1 VTTRLF
7 GEPVARTEDRR
18 FLTGHGRYT
27 ADFEPKAAHA
37 AFVRSD
43 FAHARIRGI
52 ETAAAQALPG
62 VLGVFTFGDLEG
74 GFADRLPVLV
84 PSEALLAPHTQY
96 ALAKDEVCYA
106 GEVIAMVVARDRYLA
121 EDALERIVVE
131 YAPLPAAVDLEGA
144 VASDAPLAHL
154 DMTDNIAGRLSEE
167 TGDVEAAL
175 AAASHV
181 FEWRFQMERSASM
194 PLETRGVVARYD
206 EREDRLLLHDSTQAP
221 TGVRFG
227 LAMLFGMDPDRVHV
241 VAPDVGGGF
250 GVKVIQFYPEEV
262 LVPWAARR
270 LGVPVKWIEDRR
282 EHFIGSNQ
290 ERGQIHRVRVG
301 VERDGRI
308 LALEDRFLHDTGAY
322 CSYGLIL
329 PIITAAQLPGPYKLE
344 NYRYELRSIF
354 TNTVP
359 TSPYRGAGR
368 PHAAFVME
376 RVIEHVSHELELDSL
391 EVRRRNFVGPDEF
404 PYHVGVTFQDGGPTI
419 YDSGNYAAGLDALL
433 AKLDLQRTRDQI
445 SAARTSRRTVGLG
458 FGAYVEGTG
467 IGPYEGASVS
477 INPDGVVSVA
487 TAHGSQGQ
495 AHETVFAQIAAD
507 ELGVPLDRVT
517 VTTGDTRRLG
527 FGVGTFASRTAVVGG
542 NAVLSASRE
551 VKRQAAGVAARVLE
565 VAPEDV
571 VFEDGAVHVAGA
583 PGRSIPL
590 GRLAMASNPTR
601 YAFGKDAE
609 EGARLSQLAY
619 AAGGRPLPEGT
630 KPGLVAVEYY
640 SPTSGVFGFGFHA
653 AVVEVD
659 PETGEVRVLRYVV
672 HHDCGRIINP
682 MVVEGQIHGG
692 VAQGIGGAL
701 YERIAYSEDGQLLNA
716 SFMDFLMVTAA
727 EMPHIDEVHTET
739 PSPNNPLGIKGVGEA
754 GTIPV
759 SAAIAN
765 ALEDALGVPVDRM
778 PLTPEDVVDLLSSR
792 ED

>member
-1 VTTRLF
+1 MF
-7 GEPVARTEDRR
+7 GEPVPRTEDRR
-18 FLTGHGRYT
+18 FLTGRGRYT
-27 ADFEPKAAHA
+27 ADFELGAAHA

-43 FAHARIRGI
+43 VAHARITGI
-52 ETAAAQALPG
+52 DASEARLVPG
-62 VLGVFTFGDLEG
+62 VLGVFTHQDLEG
-74 GFADRLPVLV
+74 GFAERLPLLV
-84 PSEALLAPHTQY
+84 PNPGLIAPRTQH
-96 ALAKDEVCYA
+96 ALARDEVCYA
-106 GEVIAMVVARDRYLA
+106 GEVIAMVVARDRYVA
-121 EDALERIVVE
+121 EDAAERVRVE
-131 YAPLPAAVDLEGA
+131 YEPLDHIVDLEAAAAGGSA
-144 VASDAPLAHL
+144 TAHL
-154 DMTDNIAGRLSEE
+154 DMEDNLAGRITEE
-167 TGDVEAAL
+167 TGDVGAAM
-175 AAASHV
+175 AAAPHV
-181 FEWRFQMERSASM
+181 FEWRFDMQRSASM

-206 EREDRLLLHDSTQAP
+206 PTEDRLLVHDATQAP

-227 LAMLFGMDPDRVHV
+227 LALLFGMDLDRVHV

-270 LGVPVKWIEDRR
+270 LGVPVKWVEDRR

-290 ERGQIHRVRVG
+290 ERRQVHTVRVG
-301 VERDGRI
+301 ADGDGRI
-308 LALEDRFLHDTGAY
+308 LALEDRFVHDTGAY

-329 PIITAAQLPGPYKLE
+329 PIITAAQLPGPYRLE
-344 NYRYELRSIF
+344 NYRFELRSVF

-376 RVIEHVSHELELDSL
+376 RVIEHVSRELGLDSL
-391 EVRRRNFVGPDEF
+391 EVRRRNFIPPDAF
-404 PYHVGVTFQDGGPTI
+404 PYQVGVTFQDGGPTV
-419 YDSGNYAAGLDALL
+419 YDSGNYGGGLDALL
-433 AKLDLQRTRDQI
+433 ERLDMDRTRDEI
-445 SAARTSRRTVGLG
+445 AAARAEGRRVGLG

-477 INPDGVVSVA
+477 IGPDGFVSVA

-507 ELGVPLDRVT
+507 ELGTPLERVR
-517 VTTGDTRRLG
+517 VSTGDTRRLG

-542 NAVLSASRE
+542 NAVLRASRE
-551 VKRQAAGVAARVLE
+551 ARRQAAEVAARILE
-565 VAPEDV
+565 VSAEDV
-571 VFEDGAVHVAGA
+571 VFQGGAVHVAGA
-583 PGRSIPL
+583 PDRSISL

-601 YAFGKDAE
+601 YAFGRDAE

-619 AAGGRPLPEGT
+619 AGGDRPLPEGS
-630 KPGLVAVEYY
+630 KPGIAAVEYY
-640 SPTSGVFGFGFHA
+640 SPASGVFGFGFHA

-659 PETGEVRVLRYVV
+659 PETGHVRVLRYVV

-701 YERIAYSEDGQLLNA
+701 YERIAYGAEGQIENA
-716 SFMDFLMVTAA
+716 SFMDFLMVTTA
-727 EMPHIDEVHTET
+727 EMPHIEQVTTET

-778 PLTPEDVVDLLSSR
+778 PLMPEDVLTLLA
-792 ED
+792 EGPPQPDP

>member
-7 GEPVARTEDRR
+7 GEPVRRREDRR
-18 FLTGHGRYT
+18 FLTGQGHYT
-27 ADFEPKAAHA
+27 ADFEPNAAHA

-43 FAHARIRGI
+43 FAHARLLGV
-52 ETAAAQALPG
+52 ETSDAASTPG
-62 VLGVFTFGDLEG
+62 VLGVFAYADLDGD
-74 GFADRLPVLV
+74 FANPLPLLV
-84 PSEALLAPHTQY
+84 PGDDLVAPRTQY
-96 ALAKDEVCYA
+96 PLARDEVCYA
-106 GEVIAMVVARDRYLA
+106 GEVVAMVVARDRYAA
-121 EDALERIVVE
+121 EDGAERIRVE
-131 YAPLPAAVDLEGA
+131 YEPLDGAVDLEQAASGA
-144 VASDAPLAHL
+144 PVAHL
-154 DMTDNIAGRLSEE
+154 GMPDNVAGRVAEEKGDVDAALSE
-167 TGDVEAAL
+167 AP
-175 AAASHV
+175 HV
-181 FEWRFQMERSASM
+181 FEWRFAMERSAAT
-194 PLETRGVVARYD
+194 PLETRAVVARYD
-206 EREDRLLLHDSTQAP
+206 PSEERLLVHDATQAP

-227 LAMLFGMDPDRVHV
+227 LAMLFGLQPENVHV

-270 LGVPVKWIEDRR
+270 LGVPVKWVEDRR

-290 ERGQIHRVRVG
+290 ERGQIHTVRVG
-301 VERDGRI
+301 VSPDGRI
-308 LALEDRFLHDTGAY
+308 LGLEDRFLHDTGAY

-344 NYRYELRSIF
+344 NYRYELHSIF

-376 RVIEHVSHELELDSL
+376 RVIERVSHELGLDSL
-391 EVRRRNFVGPDEF
+391 DVRRRNFIRPDEF
-404 PYHVGVTFQDGGPTI
+404 PYQVGVTFQDGGPTV
-419 YDSGNYAAGLDALL
+419 YDSGQYEVGLDALL
-433 AKLDLQRTRDQI
+433 GSLDLDRTRGEI
-445 SAARTSRRTVGLG
+445 AAARAEGRRVGLG
-458 FGAYVEGTG
+458 IGGYVEGTG
-467 IGPYEGASVS
+467 IGPYEGASVA
-477 INPDGVVSVA
+477 INPDGMISVA
-487 TAHGSQGQ
+487 TAHGTQGQ

-507 ELGVPLDRVT
+507 ELGAPMSQVL

-542 NAVLSASRE
+542 NAVLKASRE
-551 VKRQAAGVAARVLE
+551 VRRQAAEVAGRVLE
-565 VAPEDV
+565 VDPGDV
-571 VFEDGAVHVAGA
+571 EFADGSVHVAGA
-583 PGRSIPL
+583 PDRSIPL

-601 YAFGKDAE
+601 YAFGEGAE

-619 AAGGRPLPEGT
+619 AGGGRPLPEGS
-630 KPGLVAVEYY
+630 KPGLAAVEYY
-640 SPTSGVFGFGFHA
+640 SPASGVFGFGFHA

-659 PETGEVRVLRYVV
+659 VETGQVRVLRYVV

-701 YERIAYSEDGQLLNA
+701 YERIAYGEEGQILNA

-727 EMPHIDEVHTET
+727 EMPHVEEVHTET

-778 PLTPEDVVDLLSSR
+778 PVMPEDVLALLN
-792 ED
+792 EGAP